1 MDEFNKIA
9 SAKNL
14 ALHTCRMAEIQ
25 TVTGTRTLFRYL
37 LAPVTDNMFKD
48 FR

>member
-25 TVTGTRTLFRYL
+25 TVTSPRNLFGDL
-37 LAPVTDNMFKD
+37 IDDMFKD